1 MRFAFALV
9 SIIPLLSFAGAA
21 SATTQTDM
29 VDCQQMRDLDRSIT
43 GCTNLASDQSLDA
56 HDRAIAYLDRGLAY
70 YAKNDLDHAIDDWSE
85 AIKLDPSY
93 LHAYNNRGKAYRAKG
108 DYAQAIAD
116 YSQAI
121 KLDPQH
127 AVAYKGRGIAYL
139 LSGDPAKAEADF
151 RQAADLD
158 PADQYAVLWLDIA
171 TRRNNQPSHIAQT
184 AKALNMSAW
193 PAPIVFLFAGQ
204 MTPHDVAVAA
214 QNIDPLVTQ
223 TRNCD
228 AYFYIGEFGAAERR
242 QGPGYRPVPAR
253 AQRMSQGR
261 RRIFRLGC
269 GAEGDGQTSRGAR
282 NPEPGRGNG
291 QKRGTAGPRSPG
303 SKIAL
308 RPQPRAFWL
317 PVLTEEASAGSN
329 GIDPAL
335 DFLSA

>member
-43 GCTNLASDQSLDA
+43 GCTNLASDRSLDA

-228 AYFYIGEFGAAERR
+228 AYFYIGELVLLKGDKDQATDLFRRALKECPKAVDEYSASVAELKAM
-242 QGPGYRPVPAR
+242 GKPLEVPGT
-253 AQRMSQGR
+253 QS
-261 RRIFRLGC
+261 LG
-269 GAEGDGQTSRGAR
+269 EGMDKSV
-282 NPEPGRGNG
+282 E
-291 QKRGTAGPRSPG
+291 
-303 SKIAL
+303 
-308 RPQPRAFWL
+308 L
-317 PVLTEEASAGSN
+317 PVQGAPGAKS
-329 GIDPAL
+329 P
-335 DFLSA
+335 